1 MKLENWK
8 TNIAKVEN
16 WMQTQDDGIKM
27 ALESIIELGNHKS
40 TDDEGRTAFWG
51 SIRNIGSRLEG
62 FPSAR
67 VGRESAL
74 SSTAQVNV
82 ATVAQTVEN
91 AFASIG
97 EEYHGVLL
105 SVVVPHG
112 RTGGVYANWS
122 AFCQEMSKKAGS
134 YMMDSIKEKR
144 WDGEE
149 MNGEIPVITPTLTKA
164 ERDALEASN
173 EEVAQEE

>member
-1 MKLENWK
+1 MKLDNWQ
-8 TNIAKVEN
+8 TNVAKVEH
-16 WMQTQDDGIKM
+16 WMKGQSKGIQM
-27 ALESIIELGNHKS
+27 TLENIIALGNDKS
-40 TDDEGRTAFWG
+40 TDDDGRTAFWG

-67 VGRESAL
+67 VGRESTL

-82 ATVAQTVEN
+82 STVAQTVEN

-97 EEYHGVLL
+97 EEYHGLLL
-105 SVVVPHG
+105 SVIVPHG
-112 RTGGVYANWS
+112 RTGGVYADWS
-122 AFCQEMSKKAGS
+122 SFCQEMSKKAGS

-149 MNGEIPVITPTLTKA
+149 MNGDIPTITPTLTKA
-164 ERDALEASN
+164 ERDAQEASN

>member
-1 MKLENWK
+1 MKLDNWK
-8 TNIAKVEN
+8 TNVAKVEN
-16 WMQTQDDGIKM
+16 WMKTQDEGIKM
-27 ALESIIELGNHKS
+27 ALESIIELGNDKS

-82 ATVAQTVEN
+82 STVAQTVEN

-97 EEYHGVLL
+97 EEYHDILL
-105 SVVVPHG
+105 SVIVPHG
-112 RTGGVYANWS
+112 RTGGVYSNWS

-149 MNGEIPVITPTLTKA
+149 MDGQIPTITPTLTKS
-164 ERDALEASN
+164 ERNRLEAIG